1 MNKHKFL
8 ALGPTWCYQELRLGG
23 PQAQEGELID
33 RVEVPDHR
41 PRLVGDA
48 LHQAGHLRR
57 CRVVKAALS
66 DSPLHTH
73 SNNSLALE
81 PRSYLAVDDNDTGH
95 SFVVL
100 QPL

>member
-1 MNKHKFL
+1 MQFKLIISLFKHQNVNKHKFL

-33 RVEVPDHR
+33 GVEVPDHR

-66 DSPLHTH
+66 DSALHTH
-73 SNNSLALE
+73 GNNE
-81 PRSYLAVDDNDTGH
+81 IVKY
-95 SFVVL
+95 
-100 QPL
+100 